1 MSAIIGIGSN
11 FAKAPINAIGSGF
24 LKSIQNVIS
33 ATKPTLPI
41 IPKSV
46 LPSSRIGLT
55 GIKGAV
61 SGVSKNLA
69 LSAGTGLVITS
80 LLSLTQGGQN
90 IVTTSGKAVQNVTD
104 ITKDVTGIIKSN
116 PIIPLG
122 LIALAGLLLIV
133 VLKK

>member
-1 MSAIIGIGSN
+1 MSAIIGIGSS
-11 FAKAPINAIGSGF
+11 FAKAPINTLGSGF

-33 ATKPTLPI
+33 ASKPTLPF

-46 LPSSRIGLT
+46 LPARTGLT
-55 GIKGAV
+55 GIKGVV

-69 LSAGTGLVITS
+69 ISAGTGLVITS

-104 ITKDVTGIIKSN
+104 VTKDVTGIIKSN

-122 LIALAGLLLIV
+122 LIALAALLLIV

>member
-1 MSAIIGIGSN
+1 MSALIGIGRGALPQVGKLGNIISN
-11 FAKAPINAIGSGF
+11 LFKPAASGAGAGIISKVLPTGLKAATSGISKN
-24 LKSIQNVIS
+24 LVIS
-33 ATKPTLPI
+33 AG
-41 IPKSV
+41 S
-46 LPSSRIGLT
+46 GL
-55 GIKGAV
+55 AF
-61 SGVSKNLA
+61 
-69 LSAGTGLVITS
+69 TS

-104 ITKDVTGIIKSN
+104 VTKDVTGIIKSN